1 MNSPQ
6 SVGRG
11 ARPPMNTESI
21 LTEQKKQEM
30 KTALISLTNYLERL
44 EKYLKHKYNT
54 YDVDV
59 SLKRGQG
66 DTIPQQT
73 NNHTNNINNTGNS
86 SL

>member
-21 LTEQKKQEM
+21 LTLPPSSLKGAKPLTEQKKQEM
-30 KTALISLTNYLERL
+30 KTTLISLTNYLERL

-54 YDVDV
+54 YNAE
-59 SLKRGQG
+59 
-66 DTIPQQT
+66 QT
-73 NNHTNNINNTGNS
+73 NININNINNIGNR